1 MDSLKWNNAA
11 LAADLVPKRSA
22 DSFQIPDD
30 HQSLVTMA
38 KVAEQTERYDE
49 MVLCMRKI
57 VKMNSELTQDERNLL
72 SVAYKN
78 VIGSRRSAWRI
89 VTSIEARENEKG
101 SDENLPIIKTLR
113 LQFER
118 ELAAVCEDLLGLLE
132 SYLIPASPGGESK
145 VFYLKMKG
153 DYHRYY
159 AEVAAGEDQK
169 KMALDAY
176 EKAMQVAKEALA
188 PTHPIRL
195 GLVLN
200 LSVFHYEIMKQHE
213 VGYNLARDA
222 YKDASAELDQVTDE
236 NEYRES
242 NLIVQLLEDNLKLW
256 SEDLE

>member
-1 MDSLKWNNAA
+1 
-11 LAADLVPKRSA
+11 
-22 DSFQIPDD
+22 
-30 HQSLVTMA
+30 
-38 KVAEQTERYDE
+38 
-49 MVLCMRKI
+49 MV
-57 VKMNSELTQDERNLL
+57 S
-72 SVAYKN
+72 
-78 VIGSRRSAWRI
+78 GRRASWRI
-89 VTSIEARENEKG
+89 VTSIEERENARG
-101 SDENLPIIKTLR
+101 QAENMPIIAMMRK
-113 LQFER
+113 QFET
-118 ELAAVCEDLLGLLE
+118 ELAAACEDLLGLLE